1 MGAFCLC
8 ATTTLYVYAN
18 KLTTAANTIV
28 LQFTAPIFVILIMWV
43 AAKERPKKLEIVT
56 CILVFAGIVCF
67 FVDGLSVG
75 NTLGNFL
82 AILSGLSYAGVFM
95 MKSMPG
101 SDSFSS
107 IIIGQA
113 MGAVIGFPFLLQ
125 ETDYGPSALTGILLL
140 GVFQLGL
147 AYIFFSKGMETT
159 KPVAAS
165 LIAAIE
171 PILNPVWVAIFFKET
186 VGALALVGAIIVIGS
201 IVTYEVVKEKQCA
214 A

>member
-1 MGAFCLC
+1 MARTFFEVFPVLQLNNELRDLFG
-8 ATTTLYVYAN
+8 TVYAVSYTHLDVY
-18 KLTTAANTIV
+18 KR
-28 LQFTAPIFVILIMWV
+28 Q
-43 AAKERPKKLEIVT
+43 
-56 CILVFAGIVCF
+56 
-67 FVDGLSVG
+67 
-75 NTLGNFL
+75 
-82 AILSGLSYAGVFM
+82 GLSYAGVFM
-95 MKSMPG
+95 MKSMPD

-125 ETDYGPSALTGILLL
+125 ETDYGTSAITGILLL

-186 VGALALVGAIIVIGS
+186 VGALALVGAVIVIGS
-201 IVTYEVVKEKQCA
+201 IVTYEVMKEKQCA
-214 A
+214 V